1 MLKNILVV
9 ALLRVHVS
17 LSDEIRRMY
26 ISFFNSQV
34 RLLVDIENSLPEF
47 IMKRVQVYSY
57 CEFPNHPK
65 TLKQKVGTK
74 I

>member
-1 MLKNILVV
+1 MLKNILVF
-9 ALLRVHVS
+9 RVHVT

-26 ISFFNSQV
+26 ILFFNSQV

-57 CEFPNHPK
+57 SEFPNHPK